1 MLKEIVFVS
10 SVVLVSQ
17 VLAHDES
24 ANRSERPKDAPVI
37 SKVVHDSDWYVQA
50 LSGVSKPHPY
60 SFSFIKNQGNWYT
73 PFSKAG
79 MLPPY
84 DIRGWHK

>member
-1 MLKEIVFVS
+1 MLREITFAL

-17 VLAHDES
+17 VS
-24 ANRSERPKDAPVI
+24 AIECDTNISERPKDAPVI
-37 SKVVHDSDWYVQA
+37 SKVAHDTNWHEQS
-50 LSGVSKPHPY
+50 LHGISKPYPY

-73 PFSKAG
+73 PFNKAG
-79 MLPPY
+79 MLGPY